1 MAKYKEN
8 LRRLALNDERF
19 VDSVLGMGRDTVEVS
34 QLDQKTHA
42 LVRLAASLAMDAAL
56 SSYQSTVEMA
66 LAAGASFDEIV
77 GTLIAVAP
85 TVGLTRAVSAAP
97 ELALALGYDV
107 DAALETPSRDP
118 DADVTGAPDG
128 HGFHAVGAM
137 SRGDRDGTMDQTEST
152 YRDARAV
159 STGDEAARKESIHEA
174 APGRDDRP
182 GGGSGDDRCLRRDRG
197 ERVPARLGPAGLR
210 GGRRRRAP
218 GTACSGG
225 ESPVSRASASPVS
238 RSPARWRCFSR
249 VGRRSP
255 ICWCSGGSW

>member
-1 MAKYKEN
+1 MAEYEEN

-118 DADVTGAPDG
+118 
-128 HGFHAVGAM
+128 
-137 SRGDRDGTMDQTEST
+137 E
-152 YRDARAV
+152 
-159 STGDEAARKESIHEA
+159 
-174 APGRDDRP
+174 
-182 GGGSGDDRCLRRDRG
+182 
-197 ERVPARLGPAGLR
+197 
-210 GGRRRRAP
+210 
-218 GTACSGG
+218 
-225 ESPVSRASASPVS
+225 
-238 RSPARWRCFSR
+238 
-249 VGRRSP
+249 
-255 ICWCSGGSW
+255 